1 MADLSGVVGE
11 VSFTLSITSKETGET
26 RTIPMVGFVNEEQL
40 KDLQEAET
48 IKEF

>member
-26 RTIPMVGFVNEEQL
+26 RDIPMVGFVNEEQL
-40 KDLQEAET
+40 KALQAKT
-48 IKEF
+48 KEDI

>member
-40 KDLQEAET
+40 KALQAET
-48 IKEF
+48 IKED